1 MREFKKGKLKS
12 STGNLLPKDQTGGF
26 VAGDFRVNE
35 NVALT
40 VFQTLFMRE
49 HNRICDVVVAKNPT
63 LTDEE
68 IFQIARNYVIGLV
81 QHITYDEYLPALLG
95 KANFDALIGPYQY
108 DPNSNPNI
116 YTEFSAAAF
125 RLGHPLINSPFKT
138 MDNFGN
144 VIKTLQLGEMFFNP
158 SLVTSDSVTQF
169 LNGLART
176 LAKERSLELV
186 NDLRNFLFFP
196 PNGEVKLDLF
206 SFNIQR
212 GRDHGICSL
221 SEAR

>member
-1 MREFKKGKLKS
+1 M
-12 STGNLLPKDQTGGF
+12 
-26 VAGDFRVNE
+26 
-35 NVALT
+35 
-40 VFQTLFMRE
+40 
-49 HNRICDVVVAKNPT
+49 
-63 LTDEE
+63 
-68 IFQIARNYVIGLV
+68 V

-108 DPNSNPNI
+108 DPYSNPNI

-125 RLGHPLINSPFKT
+125 RLGHPLINAPFKT

-176 LAKERSLELV
+176 SAKERSLELV

-196 PNGEVKLDLF
+196 QNGEVKLDLF

-221 SEAR
+221 SDAR